1 MRIFILFAGFALLS
15 LSSCNKTKVAQ
26 LETELAG
33 EKQQRQMLTAQLES
47 VQRTNGDLL
56 NRLEDLSVIS
66 REGATSIR
74 EGLESIND
82 QTGYIRDLN
91 RAVARKDSVN
101 NALKINLLRSLNTVS
116 SEDVQVDIRGGKV
129 HVSISDKL
137 LFASASA
144 RVNSAANQI
153 LEKVSF
159 VLNEHR
165 DLSVTVEGHTDNV
178 PVNSRNFSDNWE
190 LSTARAT
197 AVVRQLVN
205 SYYVDPARLTA
216 AGRAEHDPRG
226 NNDTPEGRARNR
238 RTEIVITPR
247 LDEFFELTQSPDPA
261 G

>member
-1 MRIFILFAGFALLS
+1 MRIYLLLPLLVVGFLT
-15 LSSCNKTKVAQ
+15 SCNKTKITK

-33 EKQQRQMLTAQLES
+33 EKQQRKMLETQLES
-47 VQRTNGDLL
+47 VQQTNGDLL
-56 NRLEDLSVIS
+56 NRLEDLAVIS
-66 REGATSIR
+66 KEGATSIR

-101 NALKINLLRSLNTVS
+101 NALKLNLIRSLNSVS
-116 SEDVQVDIRGGKV
+116 GDDVQVDIRGGKV

-137 LFASASA
+137 LFASASS
-144 RVNSAANQI
+144 RLNQAASQV
-153 LEKVSF
+153 LEKVSM

-165 DLSVTVEGHTDNV
+165 NLAVMVEGHTDNV
-178 PVNSRNFSDNWE
+178 PVNARGIKDNWE

-205 SYYVDPARLTA
+205 EYYVDPGRLTA

-226 NNDTPEGRARNR
+226 DNETAEGRASNR

-247 LDEFFELTQSPDPA
+247 LDEFLELTEAPGQE

>member
-1 MRIFILFAGFALLS
+1 MRFYLLLPILAIGL
-15 LSSCNKTKVAQ
+15 LSSCNKTKITK

-33 EKQQRQMLTAQLES
+33 EKQQRQMLATQLES
-47 VQRTNGDLL
+47 VQRTNCDLL
-56 NRLEDLSVIS
+56 NRLEDLAVIS
-66 REGATSIR
+66 KEGATSIR

-116 SEDVQVDIRGGKV
+116 SDDVQVDIRGGKV

-137 LFASASA
+137 LFSSASA
-144 RVNSAANQI
+144 RVNRAADQV

-165 DLSVTVEGHTDNV
+165 DLAVMVEGHTDNV
-178 PVNSRNFSDNWE
+178 PVNSNSYSDNWE

-205 SYYVDPARLTA
+205 EYYVDAARLTA
-216 AGRAEHDPRG
+216 AGRAEYDPRG
-226 NNDTPEGRARNR
+226 NNDTAEGRAKNR
-238 RTEIVITPR
+238 RTEIVITPK
-247 LDEFFELTQSPDPA
+247 LDEFLELTQAP
-261 G
+261 GQEG

>member
-1 MRIFILFAGFALLS
+1 M
-15 LSSCNKTKVAQ
+15 
-26 LETELAG
+26 ETELAG
-33 EKQQRQMLTAQLES
+33 EKQQRKMLETQLQS
-47 VQRTNGDLL
+47 VQETNGDLL
-56 NRLEDLSVIS
+56 NRLEDLAVIS
-66 REGATSIR
+66 KEGATSIR

-101 NALKINLLRSLNTVS
+101 NALKINLIRSLNSVS
-116 SEDVQVDIRGGKV
+116 SSDVQVDIRGGKV

-137 LFASASA
+137 LFSSASA
-144 RVNSAANQI
+144 RLNGAANQV
-153 LEKVSF
+153 LEKVSI

-165 DLSVTVEGHTDNV
+165 ELDVMVEGHTDNV
-178 PVNSRNFSDNWE
+178 PVNSSSFNDNWE

-205 SYYVDPARLTA
+205 EYYVDPGRLTA

-226 NNDTPEGRARNR
+226 NNETAEGRARNR

-247 LDEFFELTQSPDPA
+247 LDEFLELSEAPEEA